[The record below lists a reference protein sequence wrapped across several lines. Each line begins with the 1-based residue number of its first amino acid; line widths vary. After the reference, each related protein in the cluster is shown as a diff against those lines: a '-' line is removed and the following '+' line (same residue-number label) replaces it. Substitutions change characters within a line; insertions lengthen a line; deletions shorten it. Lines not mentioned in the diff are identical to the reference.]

1 MQFIRSLIFN
11 IFLYVGLITIFILA
25 IPTLILP
32 SKFTIFFGRLSAK
45 YIVLILRIILNTKVI
60 FHVVENLKKV
70 ENYFVASAHQSMF
83 ETFALQIPLD
93 GPIFILKKELLNIP
107 LFGWYLRKIGSI
119 AIVRETTT
127 KENLNFFDKVKEII
141 EKNKRPLLIFPQG
154 TRVKINENP
163 PFKKGVGRI
172 YKALNLPCIP
182 VALNTGKVWPKNSFM
197 KYPGDIHISF
207 LEPIMSGKNNE
218 EFTKEIENQIYNDCL
233 LYTSPSPRDH

>member
-1 MQFIRSLIFN
+1 MQLIRSLIFN

-25 IPTLILP
+25 IPTLVLP
-32 SKFTIFFGRLSAK
+32 NRYTIFFGRLSAK

-60 FHVVENLKKV
+60 FHGIENLKKV
-70 ENYFVASAHQSMF
+70 DNYFIASAHQSMF

-119 AIVRETTT
+119 AIIRETTT
-127 KENLNFFDKVKEII
+127 KENLNFFDKVKERI
-141 EKNKRPLLIFPQG
+141 EKSKRPLLIFPQG
-154 TRVKINENP
+154 TRVKINEQP

-197 KYPGDIHISF
+197 KYTGDIHISF
-207 LEPIMSGKNNE
+207 LEPIMPGKENDD
-218 EFTKEIENQIYNDCL
+218 FLKEIENKIYTEIKK
-233 LYTSPSPRDH
+233 YY

>member
-11 IFLYVGLITIFILA
+11 IFLYFGLVAIFIFA

-32 SKFTIFFGRLSAK
+32 SKYTIFFGRLSAK
-45 YIVLILRIILNTKVI
+45 YIVVILRLILNTKVI
-60 FHVVENLKKV
+60 FHGVENLKKE
-70 ENYFVASAHQSMF
+70 ENFFVASAHQSMF

-127 KENLNFFDKVKEII
+127 KENLNFFDKVKEKV
-141 EKNKRPLLIFPQG
+141 EKSKRPLLIFPQG
-154 TRVKINENP
+154 TRVKLEDQL

-172 YKALNLPCIP
+172 YKALNLPCVP
-182 VALNTGKVWPKNSFM
+182 VAHNTGKVWPKNSFM
-197 KYPGDIHISF
+197 KYPGNIHISF
-207 LEPIMSGKNNE
+207 LEPILSGKDNE
-218 EFTKEIENQIYNDCL
+218 EFVKDIENKIY
-233 LYTSPSPRDH
+233 TEIRKFS

>member
-1 MQFIRSLIFN
+1 MQLIRSLIFN
-11 IFLYVGLITIFILA
+11 IFLYIGLILIFIAA
-25 IPTLILP
+25 IPTLFLP

-60 FHVVENLKKV
+60 FHGVENLKKV

-127 KENLNFFDKVKEII
+127 KENLNFFDKVKEKI
-141 EKNKRPLLIFPQG
+141 EKSKRPLLIFPQG
-154 TRVKINENP
+154 TRVKPDENP

-207 LEPIMSGKNNE
+207 LEPIMSGKDNE
-218 EFTKEIENQIYNDCL
+218 EFTKDIENQIYNEIRKF
-233 LYTSPSPRDH
+233 S